1 MEIKKQTKLKELI
14 NNEYFNN
21 LFEYELINYI
31 IKITKDDNEK
41 YKALKNLY
49 FDGILTFNDFKNKYS
64 KNNNLKIWKGTRF
77 GWSEDLTNYMKG
89 CSFRGKLRPEHSE
102 VMKIKIKG
110 IDRGDSFR
118 KTKKEQNSS
127 IEFKIKVLTNKNIDV
142 SSKSENEIKDLYK
155 VIISDVRKTNE
166 FKINKVKK
174 FLSSVKYLDEPLFL
188 NFESNYK
195 NVKISNENIEY
206 VYPEMMSIIS
216 SISMVRNENMGKTKF
231 FKSGFIKVK
240 NCLNKTIIRYRSSW
254 ELKTIEFLELNEIKY
269 NYESFYIQKEDGTL
283 YLPDFLIEYEGK
295 KILLEIKGFIR
306 GLKGKINEEMKIKAA
321 KKYCKENNIKYVY
334 LKKVL
339 TNINEIIN

>member
-1 MEIKKQTKLKELI
+1 MEIKKQTKLKDLI
-14 NNEYFNN
+14 KNEYFNN

-31 IKITKDDNEK
+31 TKTTKDDNEK

-49 FDGILTFNDFKNKYS
+49 FDGILIFNDFKNRYS
-64 KNNNLKIWKGTRF
+64 KDNNLKIWKGTRF
-77 GWSEDLTNYMKG
+77 GWSDEVTNFMKG
-89 CSFRGKLRPEHSE
+89 SSYRGKTRLEHSNL
-102 VMKIKIKG
+102 MKIKMKG

-127 IEFKIKVLTNKNIDV
+127 INFKIKVLTNKNIDV

-155 VIISDVRKTNE
+155 VITSDVRKTNE

-174 FLSSVKYLDEPLFL
+174 FLKTNKYLEELMFL
-188 NFESNYK
+188 NFK
-195 NVKISNENIEY
+195 NKFENFELCNDNIEKIY
-206 VYPEMMSIIS
+206 SEMMSIIS
-216 SISMVRNENMGKTKF
+216 TISMIRNENMGKTKF
-231 FKSGFIKVK
+231 FKTGFIKVK
-240 NCLNKTIIRYRSSW
+240 KCLNKTIIRYRSSW

-269 NYESFYIQKEDGTL
+269 SYESFYIQKEDGTL

-306 GLKGKINEEMKIKAA
+306 GLKGNINEEMKIKAA
-321 KKYCKENNIKYVY
+321 KKYCEKNNIKYVY
-334 LKKVL
+334 LKKIL